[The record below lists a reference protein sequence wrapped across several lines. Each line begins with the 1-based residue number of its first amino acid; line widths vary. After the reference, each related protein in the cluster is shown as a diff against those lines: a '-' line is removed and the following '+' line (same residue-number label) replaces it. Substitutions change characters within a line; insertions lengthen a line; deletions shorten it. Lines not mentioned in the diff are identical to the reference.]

1 MKCLGLNLTKV
12 AKELCPKNYKTL
24 LKTIKEEKSIEKYPS
39 LSIVK
44 LNDMRCQY
52 HPKCSIYRF
61 NTILIKI
68 PMIFFCK
75 NRKGLK
81 FIENL
86 KGLQRMK
93 TLKKKSKVGSF
104 TISDFR

>member
-1 MKCLGLNLTKV
+1 M

-24 LKTIKEEKSIEKYPS
+24 LQEIKEEKLIEKKS
-39 LSIVK
+39 LVYEIVK
-44 LNDMRCQY
+44 LNDIRYQY
-52 HPKCSIYRF
+52 HPNCLIYRF

-68 PMIFFCK
+68 PLILFCK
-75 NRKGLK
+75 NRKNLK

-93 TLKKKSKVGSF
+93 TLKKNKVGSF
-104 TISDFR
+104 TFSDFS